1 MKCKD
6 CKYWDNQNELVS
18 PEGFEYG
25 NCRRF
30 PPGIIEAII
39 PTKAPEEMEIGV
51 FPLTEG
57 DIDWCGE
64 FERKEKIPNEA

>member
-1 MKCKD
+1 MKCKE
-6 CKYWDNQNELVS
+6 CLYWDYGEEYCS
-18 PEGFEYG
+18 PEELEYG
-25 NCRRF
+25 RCRRF
-30 PPGIIEAII
+30 PPTLSEVIDVDAQQ
-39 PTKAPEEMEIGV
+39 EEKEIGV